1 MLAVLLCFSRDFK
14 NKTKDDIKSE
24 IESYQNESKIPLIF
38 AVDEEGGSVV
48 RISSNPNLR
57 DEPFKSPQDV
67 YNESGMEGIISDT
80 KEKSELLKSLGIN
93 VNLAPVADVS
103 TNPNDFIYDRTFGKD
118 ASETSDYVKNVV
130 STYNKLGLGSCLKHF
145 PGYGNNV
152 DTHTG
157 VSIDSR
163 DYNSFVENDFL
174 PFKAGI
180 DAKVPSILVSHNI
193 VESMDNV
200 PASLSLK
207 VHNILRNELKF
218 TGVIMTDDLA
228 MDAISKYVDNPNVE
242 AVRSGN
248 NLLIT
253 TDYKTSFNDIKR
265 LIIIMRLVKMK
276 LIMQ

>member
-1 MLAVLLCFSRDFK
+1 MYR
-14 NKTKDDIKSE
+14 
-24 IESYQNESKIPLIF
+24 
-38 AVDEEGGSVV
+38 
-48 RISSNPNLR
+48 
-57 DEPFKSPQDV
+57 
-67 YNESGMEGIISDT
+67 
-80 KEKSELLKSLGIN
+80 
-93 VNLAPVADVS
+93 
-103 TNPNDFIYDRTFGKD
+103 
-118 ASETSDYVKNVV
+118 
-130 STYNKLGLGSCLKHF
+130 CLKHF

-253 TDYKTSFNDIKR
+253 TDYKTSFNDIKEAYNNNE
-265 LIIIMRLVKMK
+265 ISEDEINNAVVKVLAWK
-276 LIMQ
+276 YSLGLLK